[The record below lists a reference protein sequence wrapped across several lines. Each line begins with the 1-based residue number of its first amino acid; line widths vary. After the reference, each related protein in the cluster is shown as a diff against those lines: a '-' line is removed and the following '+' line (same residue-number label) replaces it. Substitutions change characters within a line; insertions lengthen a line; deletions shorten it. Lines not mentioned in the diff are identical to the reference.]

1 MSSSDQEPPPDE
13 SATPVAGNAAL
24 AQLPSQPVSLLCL
37 YLNNRATTTTTRPR
51 PPYRRSPSLNR
62 KVRNIARGTARL
74 THSGL
79 GATTFADA
87 AEVLLTTAPVGP
99 LDKSTAAI
107 HHLTVGP
114 RASVLTA
121 AGSRTMAARLT
132 IDWLT
137 LVRRRSL
144 RRACGLTR
152 EQIPTSLTGYTRV
165 GMPSHD
171 AVGSPT
177 IPHDGGSRQSA
188 AAMMI
193 FCLPPTECDVTERK
207 RTGAEFVSD
216 QPLDMEHL
224 NSAASRMYCYDDRDG
239 SILPPMDRWNLN
251 LSLPRQPRKPLC
263 PPRPNRG
270 SESTSHDAKTLSF
283 ISSSL
288 PDFFQQA
295 EDHTPHASW
304 SRKSN

>member
-13 SATPVAGNAAL
+13 PATPVAGNAAL
-24 AQLPSQPVSLLCL
+24 AQLPSQPISLLCL
-37 YLNNRATTTTTRPR
+37 YLNNRATTTTTRPAPR
-51 PPYRRSPSLNR
+51 YRRSPSLNR
-62 KVRNIARGTARL
+62 VHSRGTARQ
-74 THSGL
+74 TQSGL

-99 LDKSTAAI
+99 LDNSTAAI

-144 RRACGLTR
+144 RRAWGLTR
-152 EQIPTSLTGYTRV
+152 EQIPTWLTGYTRV

-177 IPHDGGSRQSA
+177 NPHDGGFRQSA
-188 AAMMI
+188 AAVMI

-224 NSAASRMYCYDDRDG
+224 NSAASRMYYYDDRDG
-239 SILPPMDRWNLN
+239 SILPPMAQWNLN
-251 LSLPRQPRKPLC
+251 LSLPRQPRKPL
-263 PPRPNRG
+263 PTPAEPRIGIYLARRQ
-270 SESTSHDAKTLSF
+270 ELSF

>member
-24 AQLPSQPVSLLCL
+24 AQLHSQPNSLLCL

-62 KVRNIARGTARL
+62 KVRNIARGTARQ
-74 THSGL
+74 THSAL

-114 RASVLTA
+114 RASV
-121 AGSRTMAARLT
+121 
-132 IDWLT
+132 
-137 LVRRRSL
+137 
-144 RRACGLTR
+144 CGLTDDGR
-152 EQIPTSLTGYTRV
+152 EARHQLAHARS
-165 GMPSHD
+165 PS
-171 AVGSPT
+171 
-177 IPHDGGSRQSA
+177 I
-188 AAMMI
+188 
-193 FCLPPTECDVTERK
+193 
-207 RTGAEFVSD
+207 AEKGLG
-216 QPLDMEHL
+216 LDSTTVLQYYH
-224 NSAASRMYCYDDRDG
+224 DDRDG
-239 SILPPMDRWNLN
+239 SILPPMARWNLN

-263 PPRPNRG
+263 PPRPSRG

-304 SRKSN
+304 SRKSNSFAVVIHAIRGLALLAPPARLNDPSTDTQTQEQQVRQMRPSVRAHRPVRTVISSPSTLGIVRG